1 MKKRLLLAC
10 AFASIT
16 CGCTPDTFQAIQIS
30 VKPSELLS
38 QGPILQAVAQGRV
51 IGSEIASTALLLLGL
66 YLWYQ
71 AQKGQPWVTILKES
85 IWGGV
90 IAGWLLATAG
100 NVAAGPEQWIYNA
113 GQWLGTTVGPPDG
126 YMMGQYKG
134 LIQALFQLFQSIN
147 KPLDDASQLPVRVAQ
162 AVSYVVTNL
171 NGGSLI
177 VLNSLGVWLIKGVVG
192 LAYTYLIALYW
203 VILPFVA
210 WTAILPP
217 TRGVLVGWFR
227 SYISI
232 ALWPMFWGIAD
243 QINIA
248 LFQTAG
254 FGSRGVAGS
263 SDLVSVAVHLGQS
276 QVMFLMFNIATL
288 FVYFVVIPVISWK
301 IVSGSSQPVS
311 SLVG

>member
-1 MKKRLLLAC
+1 MKKRLGLVCGLAIGTW
-10 AFASIT
+10 A
-16 CGCTPDTFQAIQIS
+16 CTPDTFQAIQIS
-30 VKPSELLS
+30 VKPSEVLT

-51 IGSEIASTALLLLGL
+51 IGSEIASAALLLLGF

-85 IWGGV
+85 VWGGV

-100 NVAAGPEQWIYNA
+100 NVAGPEQWIYNA

-126 YMMGQYKG
+126 YMMGQFKG

-147 KPLDDASQLPVRVAQ
+147 QPFDDASQLPVRVAQ
-162 AVSYVVTNL
+162 AVSFVVTGV
-171 NGGSLI
+171 NGGTLV
-177 VLNSLGVWLIKGVVG
+177 VLNSLGVWLIKGIAG

-203 VILPFVA
+203 VILPFIA
-210 WTAILPP
+210 WTAILPT
-217 TRGVLVGWFR
+217 TRGVLIGWFR

-254 FGSRGVAGS
+254 FGSKGVAGS
-263 SDLVSVAVHLGQS
+263 SDLVSVALHLGQS

-288 FVYFVVIPVISWK
+288 FVYVVVIPVISWK
-301 IVSGSSQPVS
+301 IVSGSSEPVS